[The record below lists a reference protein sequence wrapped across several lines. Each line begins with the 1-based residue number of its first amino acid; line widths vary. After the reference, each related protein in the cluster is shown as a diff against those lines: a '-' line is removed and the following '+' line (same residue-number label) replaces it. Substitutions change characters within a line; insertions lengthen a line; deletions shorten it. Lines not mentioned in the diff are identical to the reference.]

1 MGLFRRNRSSVGLD
15 IGSGFVKVVEVDHSG
30 GQPEVK
36 RVAMRPLQPDAIVE
50 GEIMDYGLVAGTV
63 SELFDELDMKGQEV
77 VTAVGGHDVIIKKIQ
92 MDRMKEGDARE
103 VIRWEAEQHVPFD
116 IKSVELDFQVL
127 DPDSDSPQM
136 EVLLVAAKREL
147 VDHKLGLLVEA
158 GLNPSVID
166 VDAFALHNAFE
177 HNYPEA
183 MDGVVALV
191 NVGHEVT
198 NVNLL
203 ERGVPILTR
212 EIPFGSRKIREDLQ
226 RERQLTSEEAE
237 DVVQGRAGLDG
248 LDRFVQASADEVAVG
263 IERAAAFLM
272 TRQSGDGLGRI
283 YLSGGGARI
292 PGMTDALGERMGV
305 ETVLVNPFERVPVDP
320 AAGGEI
326 RLEEAA
332 PMFLLPLGLALRTA

>member
-1 MGLFRRNRSSVGLD
+1 
-15 IGSGFVKVVEVDHSG
+15 
-30 GQPEVK
+30 
-36 RVAMRPLQPDAIVE
+36 
-50 GEIMDYGLVAGTV
+50 
-63 SELFDELDMKGQEV
+63 
-77 VTAVGGHDVIIKKIQ
+77 
-92 MDRMKEGDARE
+92 
-103 VIRWEAEQHVPFD
+103 
-116 IKSVELDFQVL
+116 
-127 DPDSDSPQM
+127 
-136 EVLLVAAKREL
+136 
-147 VDHKLGLLVEA
+147 LLVEA

-248 LDRFVQASADEVAVG
+248 LERFVQARADEVAVG

-305 ETVLVNPFERVPVDP
+305 ETMLVNPFERVPVHP
-320 AAGGEI
+320 EAGGSI